1 VSEERDAGEE
11 WGEKGPLQR
20 TIDLCVFAPVGV
32 AVTVVEELPDL
43 ISKGRE
49 RVERQ
54 LGNARVVGRFVVHK
68 SGRSL
73 AGRLDE
79 VLGND
84 SGGRSPDPIR
94 SEPPAEGTEPPSPM
108 ATPTPEPPTVR
119 TAPAPDVEVEAAVRR
134 ALADYDTLSASQV
147 VRRLESLGDDELRAV
162 QRYEA
167 SHRNRRTILNR
178 AGQLLDS
185 GAAGSS
191 PGYSGSPSGY

>member
-1 VSEERDAGEE
+1 VSEERGAE
-11 WGEKGPLQR
+11 EKGPLER
-20 TIDLCVFAPVGV
+20 ALDLCVFAPVGV
-32 AVTVVEELPDL
+32 AVTVAEDLPDL
-43 ISKGRE
+43 ISRGRE

-54 LGNARVVGRFVVHK
+54 IGNARVVGRFVVDK

-73 AGRLDE
+73 AGRLEDM
-79 VLGND
+79 LGGD
-84 SGGRSPDPIR
+84 ATARFPGPTAG
-94 SEPPAEGTEPPSPM
+94 SEPPAQANDPP
-108 ATPTPEPPTVR
+108 PTAPEPPTTVS
-119 TAPAPDVEVEAAVRR
+119 TAPDLEAEAAVRR

-185 GAAGSS
+185 GPAGTA
-191 PGYSGSPSGY
+191 PGY